1 MNRPVANS
9 WNARR
14 TSGAL
19 SGWATPG
26 VRIDDRPYQR
36 PPGQRKACS
45 QTQFSDPAACTD
57 FIRARTSDRPDVAL
71 GLQHLQDSTLAL
83 SALATQLRRPQV
95 AEPSA
100 ILHVHQTLTH
110 LEPRLRALLP
120 SDVRLTLRC
129 EASDDRIAMATED
142 LERVLIN
149 LVQSAVSAMP
159 TGGTVTVSTGNWFRG
174 MPPAPHVALTVADT
188 GCGMAPEVLAQV
200 FTPGFPTGT
209 RSGTG
214 LGLVSVQPCLYRA
227 GGAVDVGSTSEHG
240 TVVTLTWRAL
250 SGWRATT
257 AMCGPPQRS
266 ATRDVVRARSSAG

>member
-1 MNRPVANS
+1 
-9 WNARR
+9 
-14 TSGAL
+14 
-19 SGWATPG
+19 
-26 VRIDDRPYQR
+26 
-36 PPGQRKACS
+36 
-45 QTQFSDPAACTD
+45 
-57 FIRARTSDRPDVAL
+57 
-71 GLQHLQDSTLAL
+71 
-83 SALATQLRRPQV
+83 
-95 AEPSA
+95 
-100 ILHVHQTLTH
+100 
-110 LEPRLRALLP
+110 
-120 SDVRLTLRC
+120 
-129 EASDDRIAMATED
+129 MATED

-149 LVQSAVSAMP
+149 LVQNAVSAMP
-159 TGGTVTVSTGNWFRG
+159 TGGTVTVSTGNCFRG